1 MASLDQKLEVDV
13 DVKVTVPI
21 EFDHQ
26 MMVSALLKPGKDIL
40 DTLTPLRC
48 EVLHAAFGIGTEA
61 GELQDAIKKWIFYN
75 KTVDRENVVEELGDL
90 EFYMEA
96 IRSKM
101 GISRE
106 ETLKHNME
114 KLAERYKKYQY
125 SDQAATDR
133 ADKDK

>member
-1 MASLDQKLEVDV
+1 MKHTSEFTEDEL
-13 DVKVTVPI
+13 KVRN
-21 EFDHQ
+21 ELMHQ
-26 MMVSALLKPGKDIL
+26 QMVATLFKPGKEIL

-48 EVLHAAFGIGTEA
+48 EVLHAAVGVSGES
-61 GELQDAIKKWIFYN
+61 GELLDAIKKWIFYN

-125 SDQAATDR
+125 SDQAAIER
-133 ADKDK
+133 ADKQQ

>member
-1 MASLDQKLEVDV
+1 MKLEPTDPLI
-13 DVKVTVPI
+13 KSSL
-21 EFDHQ
+21 ESNHAA
-26 MMVSALLKPGKDIL
+26 MVNVLFKPGEEIL
-40 DTLTPLRC
+40 DTLTPLHC
-48 EVLHAAFGIGTEA
+48 EVLHAAVGVSGES
-61 GELQDAIKKWIFYN
+61 GELLDAVKKWIFYN

-101 GISRE
+101 GINRE

-125 SDQAATDR
+125 SDQAAIER
-133 ADKDK
+133 ADKQQ

>member
-1 MASLDQKLEVDV
+1 
-13 DVKVTVPI
+13 VKHTS
-21 EFDHQ
+21 EFTEEELKVRNELMHRQ
-26 MMVSALLKPGKDIL
+26 MVETLFKPGKEIL

-48 EVLHAAFGIGTEA
+48 EVLHAAVGVSGES
-61 GELQDAIKKWIFYN
+61 GELLDAIKKWIFYN

-101 GISRE
+101 GINRE

-125 SDQAATDR
+125 SDQAAIER
-133 ADKDK
+133 ADKQQ

>member
-1 MASLDQKLEVDV
+1 MASLDQILEADAVIISSTKLEL
-13 DVKVTVPI
+13 
-21 EFDHQ
+21 EHQ
-26 MMVSALLKPGKDIL
+26 NMVSALFKPGKDIL
-40 DTLTPLRC
+40 ETLTPLRC
-48 EVLHAAFGIGTEA
+48 EVLHAAFGTGTEA

-75 KTVDRENVVEELGDL
+75 KPVDRENVVEELGDL

-125 SDQAATDR
+125 SDQAAIER
-133 ADKDK
+133 ADKQQ

>member
-1 MASLDQKLEVDV
+1 MASLDQVLEVDV
-13 DVKVTVPI
+13 RVTPSV
-21 EFDHQ
+21 EFDHLT
-26 MMVSALLKPGKDIL
+26 MVAALFKPGKRIL

-48 EVLHAAFGIGTEA
+48 EALHAAVGVSGEA
-61 GELQDAIKKWIFYN
+61 GELLDAVKKWIFYN
-75 KTVDRENVVEELGDL
+75 KDVDRNNVVEELGDL

-125 SDQAATDR
+125 SDQAAVDR
-133 ADKDK
+133 ADKQ

>member
-1 MASLDQKLEVDV
+1 MKHTSEFTEDEL
-13 DVKVTVPI
+13 KVRN
-21 EFDHQ
+21 ELMHQ
-26 MMVSALLKPGKDIL
+26 QMVATLFKPGKEIL

-48 EVLHAAFGIGTEA
+48 EVLHAAVGVSGES
-61 GELQDAIKKWIFYN
+61 GELLDAIKKWIFYN

-125 SDQAATDR
+125 SDQAAIER
-133 ADKDK
+133 ADKQ